1 MMANFRLYLQG
12 VKTALASR
20 MAYRGDFFMSMIIML
35 LVEMGAPLL
44 TILIYRNGASF
55 PGWTMYEA
63 LLIQGVFLL
72 AKGIALPFFFGIVWN
87 TIERVQE
94 GTFDL
99 LLIKPKSALF
109 LAIVTA
115 FDSEDL
121 GKLFGGITL
130 FALSLSR
137 IPTPGLWE
145 CLQFAALF
153 FIALITLFGFALIL
167 AGLGIVWIGNFRVY
181 DIFDSVVNFGMY
193 PAVIFSKSLQTVIT
207 LIIPI
212 AILGYIPATALLGK
226 PAAGTWSAVAVS
238 IVFLLFSLR
247 FWHWMLKKYTSAGG

>member
-12 VKTALASR
+12 VKVALASR

-44 TILIYRNGASF
+44 TILIYHNGASF

-72 AKGIALPFFFGIVWN
+72 AKGIAFPFFFGIVWN
-87 TIERVQE
+87 TIQRVQE

-121 GKLFGGITL
+121 GKLIGGLTL

-137 IPTPGLWE
+137 IAPPGPGE
-145 CLQFAALF
+145 YLQFAALF
-153 FIALITLFGFALIL
+153 FIALTALFGFALIL

-181 DIFDSVVNFGMY
+181 DIFESVVNFGKY
-193 PAVIFSKSLQTVIT
+193 PAALFSKSLQTLIT

-212 AILGYIPATALLGK
+212 AILGYIPASALLGK

-238 IVFLLFSLR
+238 ILFLLFSLG
-247 FWHWMLKKYTSAGG
+247 FWHWMLKKYSSAGG